1 MLQFLADE
9 DFNGR
14 ILRGLL
20 LRNPN
25 VDIVRVQDIGHSGA
39 TDSVILNWA
48 NDHHRILLTHDG
60 RTMPLHVRTRF
71 AEGLSIS
78 GVLIVDDLAP
88 IGVCIDDIMLVAESS
103 EPEEWLNQVYY
114 LPFGR
119 TK

>member
-1 MLQFLADE
+1 MLQFLTDE

-20 LRNPN
+20 LRNPDFD
-25 VDIVRVQDIGHSGA
+25 VVRAQDIGHSGA
-39 TDSVILNWA
+39 ADSEILNWA

-60 RTMPLHVRTRF
+60 RTMPLHVRTRLN
-71 AEGLSIS
+71 EGLPIS
-78 GVLIVDDLAP
+78 GVLIVDDLAS
-88 IGVCIDDIMLVAESS
+88 IGVCIDDIMLVAECS
-103 EPEEWLNQVYY
+103 EPEEWINQIYY